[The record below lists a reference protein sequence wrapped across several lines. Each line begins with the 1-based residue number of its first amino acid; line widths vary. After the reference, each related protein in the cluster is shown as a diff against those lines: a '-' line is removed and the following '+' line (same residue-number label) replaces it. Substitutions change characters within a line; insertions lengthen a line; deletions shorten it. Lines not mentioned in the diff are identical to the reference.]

1 MSRVGEVIVIQ
12 LLYRIVAIEDYF
24 KFERVL
30 LCKTQYFLFRLL
42 QLYK

>member
-1 MSRVGEVIVIQ
+1 MSGVREVIVIQ

-30 LCKTQYFLFRLL
+30 SL
-42 QLYK
+42 QNSIFPFPVATAL